1 MVLLRLLAVFLA
13 FALSVPGQSSA
24 TPSHGPASHG
34 PTSHGLS
41 AFGDLKYPAGFHHF
55 DNVNPSAPK
64 GGVLT
69 GWELE
74 TFDNLNPAI
83 LKGVAAAGL
92 NLTFETLMA
101 RALDEPDALYG
112 LVATSVE
119 LPKDRAFAV
128 FHLNPKARWH
138 DGKPIEAED
147 VVFSFNIIMREGHPQ
162 YRLLYA
168 DVADVA
174 APAKDKVVFRFKP
187 GPSRRDLP
195 LLVAQMPIFSQ
206 AWFKGRNF
214 AATTLDPP
222 LASGPY
228 RIEKVQPGRSI
239 QYARVTDY
247 WGADLPVNRGRYNF
261 DVVRFEYFRDRD
273 IAFEAF
279 FAGEYDFRLEI
290 TARNWATGYDRPAV
304 KAGAIKREVLTDET
318 PSGVQAFF
326 LNTRRP
332 HLADRRV
339 RQALNLAF
347 DYEWMNKNLFY
358 GLYQRTRSMFENS
371 DLAAAGLPE
380 PGELALLEPFRK
392 SLPPEVFSDEFQSPA
407 HTDPTRA
414 RENFRK
420 AQDLLTEAGYVI
432 KDGKLVNAATGQPF
446 ALEFLLF
453 ESSFQRVVLPYVRH
467 LERLGIN
474 PTIRLVDVSTFE
486 NRMRDFDYDVVIRR
500 FTQPL
505 TPGVEQ
511 RNYWGSG
518 AADIV
523 GGFNFSG
530 IKESAVDSLVER
542 IVAAADRKDLRD
554 TTRALDRAL
563 MWGYY
568 TIPQWYSG
576 TYRLAYWD
584 KFSRPAV
591 KPKYDLGLVETWWI
605 DPAKQAKLPTRGFET
620 PGTGNPR
627 TGTPRTGT
635 PGTGIGR

>member
-1 MVLLRLLAVFLA
+1 MILLRRLALLLALA
-13 FALSVPGQSSA
+13 SPQPVHAADPPGAGGPSPSS
-24 TPSHGPASHG
+24 
-34 PTSHGLS
+34 TSHGLS
-41 AFGDLKYPAGFHHF
+41 AFGDLKYPADFQHF
-55 DNVNPSAPK
+55 DYVNPLAPK
-64 GGVLT
+64 GGTLT

-83 LKGVAAAGL
+83 LKGIAASGL
-92 NLTFETLMA
+92 YLTFETLMA
-101 RALDEPDALYG
+101 RAVDEPDALYG

-138 DGKPIEAED
+138 DGKPITAED
-147 VVFSFNIIMREGHPQ
+147 VAFSFNIIMREGHPQ

-206 AWFKGRNF
+206 AWFKGRDF
-214 AATTLDPP
+214 AATTLEPP

-239 QYARVTDY
+239 RYARVTDY

-304 KAGAIKREVLTDET
+304 KAESVKREVLADET

-347 DYEWMNKNLFY
+347 DYEWLNQNLFY
-358 GLYQRTRSMFENS
+358 SLYQRTRSMFENS
-371 DLAAAGLPE
+371 DMAATGPPA
-380 PGELALLEPFRK
+380 PGELALLAPFRK
-392 SLPPEVFSDEFQSPA
+392 TLPPEVFSEAFQSPA

-420 AQDLLTEAGYVI
+420 AQGLLTEAGYVI
-432 KDGKLVNAATGQPF
+432 KDGKLVSAATGVPF
-446 ALEFLLF
+446 ALEFLLY
-453 ESSFQRVVLPYVRH
+453 ESTFQRVVLPYVRH
-467 LERLGIN
+467 LEKLGIN
-474 PTIRLVDVSTFE
+474 PTVRLVDVSTFE
-486 NRMRDFDYDVVIRR
+486 NRMREFDYDVVIRR

-511 RNYWGSG
+511 RNYWGAG

-530 IKESAVDSLVER
+530 IKDAGVDALVER

-554 TTRALDRAL
+554 STRALDRAL

-584 KFSRPAV
+584 KFSRPAI
-591 KPKYDLGLVETWWI
+591 KPEYDLGLVETWWI

-620 PGTGNPR
+620 PAAGTQGTGL
-627 TGTPRTGT
+627 
-635 PGTGIGR
+635 GR